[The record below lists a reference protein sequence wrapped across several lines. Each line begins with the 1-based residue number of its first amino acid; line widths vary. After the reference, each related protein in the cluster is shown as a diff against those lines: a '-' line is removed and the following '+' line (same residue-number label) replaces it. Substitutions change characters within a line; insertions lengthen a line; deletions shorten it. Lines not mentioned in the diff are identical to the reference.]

1 MDNELGA
8 RIRALRKERGLSQE
22 ALAQALEVSR
32 QAVTKWEDGSSLPST
47 ANLFALSGFFGV
59 PLAELTGTP
68 EGTASPSSAP
78 AMSEKAHV
86 KRAKAL
92 RISAWVLLA
101 ISVPTLIW
109 CAVQHFTAEPFIPE
123 EPVPPNAII
132 GYADTTTYIYT
143 VSKLPTY
150 LFGARCCSLPWGLV
164 CCSRRKSRSGKEKHM
179 TGKYKILLPLLLI
192 FLLVGCGKTD
202 DGLSIEGH
210 DWTYANAIDSTGQP
224 LDLSVLTCAAQDG
237 SLTLTDSD
245 GSTQSGTYTLTQH
258 DANDVLYDLT
268 LDSETGTAL
277 VGVTEYTD
285 AAGEKSS
292 EYTLILSLPERTV
305 YFRADMAQ

>member
-8 RIRALRKERGLSQE
+8 RIRTLRKERGLSQE

-68 EGTASPSSAP
+68 ECAASPSSAS

-150 LFGARCCSLPWGLV
+150 LFWGA
-164 CCSRRKSRSGKEKHM
+164 
-179 TGKYKILLPLLLI
+179 LLLFAVGI
-192 FLLVGCGKTD
+192 GVLLAPKINKWKGKT
-202 DGLSIEGH
+202 H
-210 DWTYANAIDSTGQP
+210 DR
-224 LDLSVLTCAAQDG
+224 QD
-237 SLTLTDSD
+237 
-245 GSTQSGTYTLTQH
+245 
-258 DANDVLYDLT
+258 
-268 LDSETGTAL
+268 
-277 VGVTEYTD
+277 
-285 AAGEKSS
+285 
-292 EYTLILSLPERTV
+292 
-305 YFRADMAQ
+305 

>member
-8 RIRALRKERGLSQE
+8 RMRALRKERGLSQE

-68 EGTASPSSAP
+68 EGAASLPNAASIS
-78 AMSEKAHV
+78 KKQRRIH
-86 KRAKAL
+86 AKVL
-92 RISAWVLLA
+92 KIGAWVLLA

-150 LFGARCCSLPWGLV
+150 LFWGA
-164 CCSRRKSRSGKEKHM
+164 
-179 TGKYKILLPLLLI
+179 LLLFSVGI
-192 FLLVGCGKTD
+192 GVLLAPKIKKWKGKTH
-202 DGLSIEGH
+202 DG
-210 DWTYANAIDSTGQP
+210 
-224 LDLSVLTCAAQDG
+224 QD
-237 SLTLTDSD
+237 
-245 GSTQSGTYTLTQH
+245 
-258 DANDVLYDLT
+258 
-268 LDSETGTAL
+268 
-277 VGVTEYTD
+277 
-285 AAGEKSS
+285 
-292 EYTLILSLPERTV
+292 
-305 YFRADMAQ
+305 